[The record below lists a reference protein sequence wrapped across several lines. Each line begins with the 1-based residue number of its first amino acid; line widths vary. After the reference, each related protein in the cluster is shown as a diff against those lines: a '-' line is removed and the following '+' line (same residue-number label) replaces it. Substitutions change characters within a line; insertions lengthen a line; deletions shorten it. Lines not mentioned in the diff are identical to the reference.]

1 MTDASPGKRSGAG
14 RTRRR
19 PWLGLLILAVAVL
32 APNGGGLGGVGT
44 AAQASQATTTTSGAA
59 AAAAAAPDQ
68 VLASSEKGDL
78 SGLTLAVNQL
88 RRSDPNTVTLVFTIA
103 NQGSQAYSFDWTW
116 GEVGV
121 IEFGDA
127 FTFNMSGVYLVE
139 PAGMKK
145 YLVLLDTDKRCVCS
159 TGIFRSGGTISGL
172 IPGKDA
178 TMWAKFPAP
187 PASVT
192 RLAVAVPHFPVLDGV
207 PLS

>member
-14 RTRRR
+14 RARRR
-19 PWLGLLILAVAVL
+19 PWIWLLLILAVAVL
-32 APNGGGLGGVGT
+32 APNGSGLGGVGT
-44 AAQASQATTTTSGAA
+44 AAQASQATTTTGAA
-59 AAAAAAPDQ
+59 AASAPDQ

-78 SGLTLAVNQL
+78 TGLTLAVNQL

-121 IEFGDA
+121 IELGDA

-172 IPGKDA
+172 SPGKDA

>member
-1 MTDASPGKRSGAG
+1 MTDASQGRRSGAG
-14 RTRRR
+14 RARRR
-19 PWLGLLILAVAVL
+19 SWIWLLLILAVAVL
-32 APNGGGLGGVGT
+32 APSGGGVGT
-44 AAQASQATTTTSGAA
+44 AAQASQATTTTAA
-59 AAAAAAPDQ
+59 AAAPAPDQ

-78 SGLTLAVNQL
+78 TGLTLAVNQL
-88 RRSDPNTVTLVFTIA
+88 RRSDANTITLVFSIT

-121 IEFGDA
+121 IELGDA

-145 YLVLLDTDKRCVCS
+145 YLVLLDTRRRCICS

-172 IPGKDA
+172 TPGKDA

-192 RLAVAVPHFPVLDGV
+192 SLAVAVPHFPVLDGV

>member
-1 MTDASPGKRSGAG
+1 MTDASHGKRRGAG
-14 RTRRR
+14 RAGRR
-19 PWLGLLILAVAVL
+19 PWIWLLLILAVAVL
-32 APNGGGLGGVGT
+32 APSGGGGGVGT
-44 AAQASQATTTTSGAA
+44 AAQASQATTTTTGAA
-59 AAAAAAPDQ
+59 AAPAPDQ

-78 SGLTLAVNQL
+78 TGLTLTINQL
-88 RRSDPNTVTLVFTIA
+88 RRSDANTITLVFSIT

-121 IEFGDA
+121 IDLGDA

-139 PAGMKK
+139 SSGMKK
-145 YLVLLDTDKRCVCS
+145 YLVLLDTDKRCICS

-172 IPGKDA
+172 TPGKDA